1 MEIIFQPMEMADP
14 RSGKLRVI
22 WEMAVN
28 EERNRLAR
36 EIHDTLVQSFAGIV
50 LHTEAL
56 GTALG
61 VNLPQNRRALLII
74 QKLAR
79 SGLDEARRSVQALR
93 PGAIEGRTLSEA
105 LAHVAEHFSTEAGLV
120 CDFKQ
125 RGRAL
130 PLPAAV
136 ENEMF
141 RIAQE
146 AMTNVQ
152 KHAWAKSVWITLEF
166 KAQQVILKIQDDGI
180 GIEPELLPFVFDSF
194 WQGDPVKHQI
204 RGGLGLGLFI
214 ARGLAEAQG
223 GELALGVAHDLDA
236 RAGECDFADVDLGGF

>member
-1 MEIIFQPMEMADP
+1 MGTIFQHLDMAD
-14 RSGKLRVI
+14 RQRGNLRVI
-22 WEMAVN
+22 WEMAVA

-36 EIHDTLVQSFAGIV
+36 EIHDTLVQSFAGII
-50 LHTEAL
+50 LHTETL
-56 GTALG
+56 GTSLG
-61 VNLPQNRRALLII
+61 VNNSQSQRVLFKI

-93 PGAIEGRTLSEA
+93 PKAMEGCTLSEA
-105 LAHVAEHFSTEAGLV
+105 LMQAAELFSTDTQIA

-125 RGRAL
+125 RGRSL

-136 ENEMF
+136 QNEMF

-166 KAQQVILKIQDDGI
+166 KVHQVMLTIQDDGI
-180 GIEPELLPFVFDSF
+180 GFANVNTTGSRCGYGMTSMRERARHIGGQLKIENPATSGTVIRVEVLLT
-194 WQGDPVKHQI
+194 
-204 RGGLGLGLFI
+204 
-214 ARGLAEAQG
+214 ENN
-223 GELALGVAHDLDA
+223 EN
-236 RAGECDFADVDLGGF
+236 AD